1 MSSMTRLLLLAA
13 LLSGCSTTSE
23 ICGVT
28 PDGDEFCTISKK
40 IL

>member
-1 MSSMTRLLLLAA
+1 MTRLLLIAA
-13 LLSGCSTTSE
+13 LISGCATTTSE

-28 PDGDEFCTISKK
+28 PDGDEFCTISRQ